1 MTNPS
6 PRPALRR
13 APDAHIH
20 PALALGAV
28 TIVDLR
34 ETGAT
39 PPRVEPDFEVVDVSV
54 TAAEPAARK
63 SAGTKKFNGKKSGKK
78 SSAGT
83 KKSSGKNKKIEKKAA
98 GKKETARRKSDGKP
112 TGKISKKG
120 RKRDLADRIDVRR
133 EVSPE
138 VRRRLRSGAKARGTS
153 VDEVVTSVLE
163 GWSPS

>member
-6 PRPALRR
+6 PRPALRK

-34 ETGAT
+34 DPGTASS
-39 PPRVEPDFEVVDVSV
+39 RVETDVEVVGGTVAAPESV
-54 TAAEPAARK
+54 TGK
-63 SAGTKKFNGKKSGKK
+63 SVGKKPSGKK
-78 SSAGT
+78 SSDG
-83 KKSSGKNKKIEKKAA
+83 KSKSSGKIKGKKIGKKAA
-98 GKKETARRKSDGKP
+98 RRKQAEKKTDGKP
-112 TGKISKKG
+112 TGKAEKKR
-120 RKRDLADRIDVRR
+120 RKRELADRIDVRR

-163 GWSPS
+163 GWSPG